1 MQDSPNSSW
10 GPSIEEKGISVQF
23 FRMEPVGVSCAG
35 YGICFSNPFPRVF
48 YGV

>member
-1 MQDSPNSSW
+1 M
-10 GPSIEEKGISVQF
+10 GPEYRRKRHIRAIL
-23 FRMEPVGVSCAG
+23 RMEPVGVSCAG